1 MDFFAKNAIFAITKQ
16 LMLKP
21 VPIPKTLTLTS
32 NKAHATFGM
41 TSFFEKLKGGG
52 KPSISKKRNFFSL
65 AEISGRK
72 SGREQKKSADHKF
85 RPYFIPT
92 LNDFHFG

>member
-52 KPSISKKRNFFSL
+52 VSHPYPKNVTFSVWQKFLAEKVAGSKKN
-65 AEISGRK
+65 
-72 SGREQKKSADHKF
+72 
-85 RPYFIPT
+85 RPIT
-92 LNDFHFG
+92 SFGHILFPP